1 MRRKNKRTKEQV
13 KQEAEH
19 LAESLGLTLEE
30 LYHALVKDILLA
42 LQRTQGYNNDE
53 TMKLIRRFAEEG
65 YIPKNYVDNAHDL
78 LFSP

>member
-1 MRRKNKRTKEQV
+1 MRRTTRRTNEQV

-42 LQRTQGYNNDE
+42 LQRTLRYTNDE
-53 TMKLIRRFAEEG
+53 SLNVLIAIRGSIRTDSNPKL
-65 YIPKNYVDNAHDL
+65 L
-78 LFSP
+78 LFHRR

>member
-65 YIPKNYVDNAHDL
+65 YIPRN
-78 LFSP
+78 

>member
-1 MRRKNKRTKEQV
+1 MRRKIRRTNEQV

-30 LYHALVKDILLA
+30 LYHVLVKDILLA
-42 LQRTQGYNNDE
+42 LQRTLGYNNDG

-65 YIPKNYVDNAHDL
+65 YIPRN
-78 LFSP
+78 